1 MSKSRCRFIG
11 CGGGCCCIAARRG
24 NRGEAQELRTRCGGD
39 QFDALASLPVDFAK
53 RKTQLAL
60 RELYFARCSK
70 SAFARRRSAGE
81 KIFQ

>member
-70 SAFARRRSAGE
+70 PAFARSRRLSG
-81 KIFQ
+81 KFLR